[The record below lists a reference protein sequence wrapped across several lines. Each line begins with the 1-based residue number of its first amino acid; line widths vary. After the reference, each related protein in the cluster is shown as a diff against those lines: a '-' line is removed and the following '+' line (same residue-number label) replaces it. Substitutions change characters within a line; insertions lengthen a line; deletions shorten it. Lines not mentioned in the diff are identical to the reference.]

1 MSWEELKKGISFA
14 SKRAKETKGK
24 DQAFWMGF
32 CNALE
37 MVAFTMYREEYGEY
51 MAENLS
57 LDAMIEQ
64 LDTIDEVISE

>member
-1 MSWEELKKGISFA
+1 MSWEELKKGIVFA

-24 DQAFWMGF
+24 DQAFWLGF
-32 CNALE
+32 TNALE

-64 LDTIDEVISE
+64 LDTIDEIIS